1 MEFPAIEKI
10 RCKRFYLRIEPWI
23 CLTPNFLLNSVRKIV
38 ETQRVYTHPFLIF
51 PFLFNFFVKNAA
63 HWILPSFRFYLT
75 TVQNAERKC
84 RAMTTK
90 NQLETWNNTVSS
102 VFLKSRISEFY
113 MPNYLIKLMTNLLKV
128 PWNFHN
134 FRKKYEVFLYYK
146 IS

>member
-102 VFLKSRISEFY
+102 VFWNPVSLNIV
-113 MPNYLIKLMTNLLKV
+113 PNYLIKLMKILLKV

-134 FRKKYEVFLYYK
+134 SEKNMKCFYTIRYRK
-146 IS
+146 